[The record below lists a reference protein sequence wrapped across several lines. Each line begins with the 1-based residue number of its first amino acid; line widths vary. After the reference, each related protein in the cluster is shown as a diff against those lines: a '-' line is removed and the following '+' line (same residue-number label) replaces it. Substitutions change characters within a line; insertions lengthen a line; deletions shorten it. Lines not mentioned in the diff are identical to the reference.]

1 MSTAEQGR
9 RRVVYFAVFLAL
21 LFGAVAFLDFWS
33 NRDNL
38 REGSRLVS
46 QTGERMEMGDIP
58 KRYRAI
64 FRYENR
70 ARDELRVTHE
80 KVWVNRPFQSRIESY
95 GPRIEG
101 DPTTVRQSN
110 FGVLASVSQG
120 TAEPL
125 NIAVPPSL
133 ASGDIRPDA
142 VLDEAVEDK
151 VVAVREQRE
160 VFGRRCQVYR
170 AGGSVLAGDLPRY
183 EPGKGE
189 YADVCIDANG
199 IVLEE
204 YWVENDKLL
213 RRRVATDLDVDVS
226 IPRGLFE
233 IDVPSTPGLKRGS
246 VDRIPTAS
254 SGEGSPLW
262 TLRRPPEGFERLGR
276 YAVVLSPDAVPSLG
290 GERPPVGPSSTTD
303 VYVRGP
309 DLVVVDQDPSLA
321 TLASFE
327 GRPKKEVKL
336 SRLED
341 ADLIIDARQSEVR
354 GRTGDGSY
362 VRVVGTVATEELLD
376 LADRLRPTRE

>member
-9 RRVVYFAVFLAL
+9 RRVAYFAIFLAA
-21 LFGAVAFLDFWS
+21 LFGAIAFLDFWS
-33 NRDNL
+33 SRDDL

-46 QTGERMEMGDIP
+46 ETGQRMEIGDIP

-70 ARDELRVTHE
+70 ARELKITHE
-80 KVWVNRPFQSRIESY
+80 KVWVNRPFESRIESY
-95 GPRIEG
+95 AEKIEG

-110 FGVLASVSQG
+110 FGVLASVSEG
-120 TAEPL
+120 SGEPL

-142 VLDEAVEDK
+142 VLDEAVKGK
-151 VVAVREQRE
+151 VLLVREQRE

-170 AGGSVLAGDLPRY
+170 AGGSMLAGDIPRY

-189 YADVCIDANG
+189 YADVCIDRNG
-199 IVLEE
+199 IVIEE

-226 IPRGLFE
+226 IPSSLFR
-233 IDVPSTPGLKRGS
+233 IDVPATPGLKRGAVERIPSNAS
-246 VDRIPTAS
+246 VDGT
-254 SGEGSPLW
+254 PLW
-262 TLRRPPEGFERLGR
+262 TLRRPPEGFDRLGR
-276 YAVVLSPDAVPSLG
+276 YAVVMSPDAVPSLG

-309 DLVVVDQDPSLA
+309 DLVVIDQDPSLA
-321 TLASFE
+321 TLVSFE
-327 GRPKKEVKL
+327 NRPTVDVKL
-336 SRLED
+336 ERLVD
-341 ADLIIDARQSEVR
+341 AELVLDARQSEVR

-362 VRVVGTVATEELLD
+362 VRVIGTVATEELLD